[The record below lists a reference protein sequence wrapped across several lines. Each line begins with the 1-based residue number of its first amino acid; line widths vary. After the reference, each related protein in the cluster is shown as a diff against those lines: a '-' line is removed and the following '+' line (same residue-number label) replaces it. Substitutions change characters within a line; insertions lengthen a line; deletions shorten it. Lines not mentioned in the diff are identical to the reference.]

1 MEARAMTG
9 LSVSIGPPTAGGRL
23 HPRYDAESDI
33 LAVTSETPRDWP
45 YGVDIDGNVVFD
57 LDAKRNLA
65 NFDIH
70 VSRRLWERGSVR
82 RWPDKAAVGTIVF
95 SKETIE
101 LKSLN
106 MPLRLVYDEGQGI
119 LSVALGDRQPER
131 ELELSKECV
140 ALLSGNELVGFLVRR
155 F

>member
-1 MEARAMTG
+1 MTG
-9 LSVSIGPPTAGGRL
+9 VSVSIAPPTEGGRL

-33 LAVTSETPRDWP
+33 LTVTSETPRDWP
-45 YGVDIDGNVVFD
+45 HGVDIDGNVVFD

-70 VSRRLWERGSVR
+70 VGRRLWERGPVR

-101 LKSLN
+101 QKSLN
-106 MPLRLVYDEGQGI
+106 MPLRLVYDDEQGI
-119 LSVALGDRQPER
+119 LNVVLGARQPDR

-140 ALLSGNELVGFLVRR
+140 ALLSGNELVGFLLRK